1 MSLHHQL
8 LKRPMQLLGL
18 NALRAPATS
27 WDAPGVIFLK
37 LLAVVSRVTTEWGI
51 HEMPDSDKLE
61 KDEQPL
67 RLFVFV
73 AEGMMT

>member
-1 MSLHHQL
+1 MLSSQL
-8 LKRPMQLLGL
+8 SSCP
-18 NALRAPATS
+18 
-27 WDAPGVIFLK
+27 PGE
-37 LLAVVSRVTTEWGI
+37 VSEIDDGMGI